1 LGRAFF
7 FGSGKTFFPRT
18 GTEGFN
24 VAGDEGFKPDMS
36 LEIFL
41 NLGRLICGNIF

>member
-7 FGSGKTFFPRT
+7 FDSGETFFPRT

-24 VAGDEGFKPDMS
+24 VAGDEGFKADMG
-36 LEIFL
+36 LEILL
-41 NLGRLICGNIF
+41 NLTCLIGGNIF